1 MLICSLSIDLCVIL
15 HEVIVSLSVLSYG
28 SSFQRS
34 TLKDLSAEFKRHDSR
49 SDGVLE
55 REEFTECLVRFG
67 FKLRKEL
74 QRDLCDSLS
83 QADQERGSRSR
94 RAVDYG
100 DFVAALKA
108 EHEAEGDSLGSLDRV
123 KESVRRELKRG
134 SGMMEVSSLLDTP
147 LACIMLRDLH

>member
-1 MLICSLSIDLCVIL
+1 M
-15 HEVIVSLSVLSYG
+15 
-28 SSFQRS
+28 
-34 TLKDLSAEFKRHDSR
+34 
-49 SDGVLE
+49 LE

-100 DFVAALKA
+100 DFVAAVKA

-123 KESVRRELKRG
+123 KESMRRELKRG
-134 SGMMEVSSLLDTP
+134 SGMMEVSP
-147 LACIMLRDLH
+147 LS